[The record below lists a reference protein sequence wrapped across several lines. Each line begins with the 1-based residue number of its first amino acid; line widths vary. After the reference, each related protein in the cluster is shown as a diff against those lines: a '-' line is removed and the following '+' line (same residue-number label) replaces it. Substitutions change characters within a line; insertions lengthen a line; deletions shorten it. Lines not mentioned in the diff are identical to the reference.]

1 MRSLPIVL
9 LLVLVTTSYS
19 QPSTGVLRG
28 KVNTHG
34 TKATVRIRNA
44 RSKGIVAEP
53 ELQYQNDSIA
63 TFSVNDI
70 ALGNY
75 YVQLMRSDA
84 YLATKAVSITSA
96 IPVEISIE
104 QTVNQEL
111 VISGDYLEPMA
122 PLDPPPAVVFDGE
135 NIQKMNTVSGSKTI
149 EAVIL
154 NTPGVVPDEDGRMHV
169 RGEDAN
175 FQYIIDGIPVTANMT
190 RIYAP
195 LFNASTINSADLK
208 RGMLGAE
215 YGIATSGILN
225 VTTRSGFNAP
235 YFGEVSARV
244 GSLGTLEQSVSGGGN
259 IGNKAGLFFGYSGS
273 VTDRYLDPIMSPE
286 PNHTDGSDHHYF
298 GKLDFLISDNMDL
311 VVLGMRNL
319 ASFGIANS
327 TEDSKQ
333 DQRQK
338 VDDYMLGARLGIT
351 LSDNSALALVGYAR
365 QYRSENTSGGLM
377 QITSPEDSIKAVT
390 QNEDYFIG
398 ARRNNSATGGSAEF
412 TLGND
417 WLGQNGTF
425 KMGVGYESFPLN
437 EYFTFAV
444 TNPTLSSGDSVIQ
457 GDPRLLPYDITQGG
471 KPFLVDTSNTGS
483 RISVYATDRFTTG
496 NWTIDAGLR
505 FDRYS
510 LFEDENAISPRLNAW
525 WKMNEDWTLRASY
538 NRIVMQA
545 PLENILVASSPEA
558 LELSGTAQ
566 GNIPLLVKSE
576 KSHNI
581 ELGAFYT
588 ISRTFDL
595 DVSAY
600 GKLVDDMIA
609 KSELGVS
616 GVIFPLNLT
625 NAMVVGFEAVLGMH
639 NWNNISGSLGLS
651 IQQSHGLIPE
661 DGSSP
666 VSGGLIIGE
675 EGYFYTHPWTGEDQF
690 PTEHDQTVTAYFN
703 FRYDHPSGFYA
714 GLGGRFDSGLP
725 FDLVDTNGQGPDA
738 ERSREIL
745 KERGYTDD
753 VIDLLELEGEQPGS
767 PDKAVAPHATFD
779 LMAGFDFEKDLKI
792 PVEVRFNVTN
802 VLDTRYLYKFESSYG
817 GTHFGLPRML
827 LGEIRVKI

>member
-1 MRSLPIVL
+1 MRSFLVVL
-9 LLVLVTTSYS
+9 FLVLVSSAYS

-28 KVNTHG
+28 RVHTRG
-34 TKATVRIRNA
+34 VRATLRIRNA
-44 RSKGIVAEP
+44 RTTGKAAEP
-53 ELQYQNDSIA
+53 ELHYQNDSIA
-63 TFSVNDI
+63 TFAVNDI
-70 ALGNY
+70 AFGDY
-75 YVQLMRSDA
+75 YVQLMRGDA
-84 YLATKAVSITSA
+84 ALATKTVSISSS
-96 IPVEISIE
+96 IPVDIDISSTMNE
-104 QTVNQEL
+104 EL
-111 VISGDYLEPMA
+111 VVSGDYLDPMQPSNPSPVVIFEP
-122 PLDPPPAVVFDGE
+122 E
-135 NIQKMNTVSGSKTI
+135 NIAKLSTVSGSKTI
-149 EAVIL
+149 ESVIL

-175 FQYIIDGIPVTANMT
+175 FQYIIDGIPITTNMT

-195 LFNASTINSADLK
+195 LFNASAVNCADLK
-208 RGMLGAE
+208 RGMLPAE

-225 VTTRSGFNAP
+225 ITTRSGFNAP
-235 YFGEVSARV
+235 YFGEVSGRV
-244 GSLGTLEQSVSGGGN
+244 GSLGTLEQSVAGGGN
-259 IGNKAGLFFGYSGS
+259 IGNRAGIFFGYSGS

-298 GKLDFLISDNMDL
+298 GKLDLLISDNMDI

-327 TEDSKQ
+327 TEASKQ
-333 DQRQK
+333 DQRQS
-338 VDDYMLGARLGIT
+338 VEDFMLGARLGIT
-351 LSDNSALALVGYAR
+351 LSDNSALGLVGYTR
-365 QYRSENTSGGLM
+365 KYESQNTSGGLM

-390 QNEDYFIG
+390 ENEDYFIG
-398 ARRNNSATGGSAEF
+398 AHRDNSATGGSAEF

-417 WLGQNGTF
+417 WLGEGGTF
-425 KMGVGYESFPLN
+425 KIGAGYESFPLD

-444 TNPTLSSGDSVIQ
+444 TNPTLSTGDSVVK
-457 GDPRLLPYDITQGG
+457 GDSSLLPYDITQGG
-471 KPFLVDTSNTGS
+471 KPFLVDTSNKGS
-483 RISVYATDRFTTG
+483 RMSFYVSDRFTTG

-510 LFEDENAISPRLNAW
+510 LFEDETAISPRLNTW
-525 WKMNEDWTLRASY
+525 WRMSEDWTIRGSY

-545 PLENILVASSPEA
+545 PMENILVASSPEA
-558 LELSGTAQ
+558 AELSTAAQ
-566 GNIPLLVKSE
+566 GDIPLLVNSE

-581 ELGAFYT
+581 ELGALYT
-588 ISRTFDL
+588 ISKTFDL
-595 DVSAY
+595 DISAY

-616 GVIFPLNLT
+616 GVIFPLNIT
-625 NAMVVGFEAVLGMH
+625 NAMVLGFEVVLGMH

-651 IQQSHGLIPE
+651 IQRSHGLVPE
-661 DGSSP
+661 DGTSP

-675 EGYFYTHPWTGEDQF
+675 EGYFYTHPWSGEDHF
-690 PTEHDQTVTAYFN
+690 PTEHDQTITSYFN

-714 GLGGRFDSGLP
+714 GIGGRFDSGLP
-725 FDLVDTNGQGPDA
+725 FDLLDTNGEGASP

-753 VIDLLELEGEQPGS
+753 VIDLLVLESEKAGS
-767 PDKAVAPHATFD
+767 PDKSVAPHATFD
-779 LMAGFDFEKDLKI
+779 LLAGFDFQKDLKI
-792 PVEVRFNVTN
+792 PVEVRFNVIN
-802 VLDTRYLYKFESSYG
+802 ILDTRYLYKFESSYG

>member
-9 LLVLVTTSYS
+9 LLVLVTTGYS
-19 QPSTGVLRG
+19 QSSTGVLRG
-28 KVNTHG
+28 NVNTHG
-34 TKATVRIRNA
+34 IKARVLIRNA
-44 RSKGIVAEP
+44 RTKGVVAEP

-63 TFSVNDI
+63 TFTANDI
-70 ALGNY
+70 PFGNY
-75 YVQLMRSDA
+75 NVHLMRGDA
-84 YLATKAVSITSA
+84 YLASRAVTIASA
-96 IPVEISIE
+96 IPVDIAIS
-104 QTVNQEL
+104 QTINSDLIV
-111 VISGDYLEPMA
+111 SGDYITPSQ
-122 PLDPPPAVVFDGE
+122 PIDPPPSVVFDAESIHKIG
-135 NIQKMNTVSGSKTI
+135 TVSGSKSI
-149 EAVIL
+149 EAMIL

-215 YGIATSGILN
+215 YGIATSGIMNL
-225 VTTRSGFNAP
+225 TTRSGFNAP

-259 IGNKAGLFFGYSGS
+259 IGNKAGIFFGYSGG
-273 VTDRYLDPIMSPE
+273 VTDRYLDPIMSPD
-286 PNHTDGSDHHYF
+286 PNHTDGSDHHYY

-333 DQRQK
+333 DQRQS
-338 VDDYMLGARLGIT
+338 VDDYMVGARLGIT
-351 LSDNSALALVGYAR
+351 LSNNSALALIGYAR
-365 QYRSENTSGGLM
+365 QYKSQNTSGGLL
-377 QITSPEDSIKAVT
+377 QIKSPEDSIKAVT
-390 QNEDYFIG
+390 ENEDYFIG
-398 ARRNNSATGGSAEF
+398 AKRNNSATGGSAEF

-417 WLGQNGTF
+417 WLGENGTF
-425 KMGVGYESFPLN
+425 KMGAGYESFPLN
-437 EYFTFAV
+437 EYFSFAV
-444 TNPTLSSGDSVIQ
+444 TNPTLSSGDSVIP

-496 NWTIDAGLR
+496 DWTIDAGLR

-525 WKMNEDWTLRASY
+525 WKMSEDWTLRGSY

-558 LELSGTAQ
+558 LALSGAAQ
-566 GNIPLLVKSE
+566 GSIPLFVKSE

-595 DVSAY
+595 DISGY

-616 GVIFPLNLT
+616 GVIFPINIT
-625 NAMVVGFEAVLGMH
+625 NALVLGFEAVLGMH

-651 IQQSHGLIPE
+651 IQRSHGLVPE

-675 EGYFYTHPWTGEDQF
+675 EGYFYTHPWSGEDHF

-725 FDLVDTNGQGPDA
+725 FDLVDTNGQGPDE

-753 VIDLLELEGEQPGS
+753 VIDLLELKSEKAGS

-779 LMAGFDFEKDLKI
+779 LLAGFDFEKDLKI

-802 VLDTRYLYKFESSYG
+802 ILDTRYLYKFESSYG